1 MHQDVVSVEEYN
13 DLMMDEIDDLTESRL
28 RTLREIEKE
37 KLQVAKVYNKKVQ
50 EKVFQ
55 VEDLVWKTIL
65 PISHMTEGLANG
77 LQAGK
82 VHIE

>member
-28 RTLREIEKE
+28 RALREIEKE

-50 EKVFQ
+50 
-55 VEDLVWKTIL
+55 
-65 PISHMTEGLANG
+65 
-77 LQAGK
+77 
-82 VHIE
+82 